1 MSDLSAGLG
10 HSTHSGA
17 ALDLVDSGTER
28 IIGRRDGPIGW
39 LIFNN
44 PLRRNAVSLDMW
56 EAIPKVLADFE
67 ADPDIRVVVVTGA
80 GDQAFVS
87 GADISQFEAER
98 ASPEANARY
107 GAISGLG
114 QSALQRLQKPSIAMI
129 NGYCIGGGLA
139 VALSCDLRVAAAG
152 ARFGIP
158 AARLGLGYEFPGVLK
173 LTELVGP
180 AFAKEIFFTAR
191 QFDADEARHM
201 GLINRVVPTGDLEAA
216 VREMADA
223 IGANAPLTVKAAK
236 MAVTE
241 AMRDPAK
248 RDLGKV
254 DAAVAACFA
263 SDDYKEGRA
272 AFLEK
277 RPAHFQGR

>member
-1 MSDLSAGLG
+1 MSWSRFRAVLRPSFRPG
-10 HSTHSGA
+10 STVG
-17 ALDLVDSGTER
+17 
-28 IIGRRDGPIGW
+28 
-39 LIFNN
+39 
-44 PLRRNAVSLDMW
+44 
-56 EAIPKVLADFE
+56 
-67 ADPDIRVVVVTGA
+67 
-80 GDQAFVS
+80 
-87 GADISQFEAER
+87 
-98 ASPEANARY
+98 
-107 GAISGLG
+107 
-114 QSALQRLQKPSIAMI
+114 
-129 NGYCIGGGLA
+129 
-139 VALSCDLRVAAAG
+139 AAG